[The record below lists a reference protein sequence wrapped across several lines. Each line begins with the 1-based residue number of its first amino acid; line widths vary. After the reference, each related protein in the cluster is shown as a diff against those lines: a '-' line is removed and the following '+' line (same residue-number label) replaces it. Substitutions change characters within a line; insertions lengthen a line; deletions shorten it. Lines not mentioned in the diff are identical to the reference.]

1 VHTDLLRRADLPT
14 TFLVQEF
21 WESERHFALADRNA
35 EVRNFLQ
42 WIRTLAVGHQRLG
55 AFSFRNA
62 WESESNFETSF
73 WAPAEFARQQVRQ

>member
-1 VHTDLLRRADLPT
+1 
-14 TFLVQEF
+14 
-21 WESERHFALADRNA
+21 
-35 EVRNFLQ
+35 
-42 WIRTLAVGHQRLG
+42 LAVGHQRLG